1 MRDEDK
7 PKRPAAAPMGDA
19 VVEIDGRPHQRPNC
33 SVPSRLMS
41 ADCHTGQPFL
51 IPDGQGGTALPLPAM
66 RRLRASQEPWRRP
79 YFQPRRMEKKPDDF
93 TSTGAFRI
101 VTAVN
106 GAAMRPV
113 FTYRNY
119 TSSFATYSG
128 KAERQQ
134 YCESATEMAALREAE
149 IKTEYIDMQFQ
160 PARIEW
166 LQPDGKWRSYTPDA
180 AFELQDG
187 SLVFDEFKATAS
199 SFSKPLVEAK
209 VRAAAAVMASYGIQ
223 MRWRSGSELQHQPEH
238 VAIKELWD
246 VRRTKTSEADADN
259 AREVISRAGG
269 QTELGHLLGKLH
281 PQTNIAFGIAAAL
294 MMRRVVRINLDRSL
308 MPDSIVTIPPPAEAG
323 NLRRFLARFA
333 EKN

>member
-1 MRDEDK
+1 MR
-7 PKRPAAAPMGDA
+7 
-19 VVEIDGRPHQRPNC
+19 
-33 SVPSRLMS
+33 S
-41 ADCHTGQPFL
+41 
-51 IPDGQGGTALPLPAM
+51 
-66 RRLRASQEPWRRP
+66 
-79 YFQPRRMEKKPDDF
+79 
-93 TSTGAFRI
+93 
-101 VTAVN
+101 
-106 GAAMRPV
+106 V

-119 TSSFATYSG
+119 SSSFATYSG

-160 PARIEW
+160 PVRIEW
-166 LQPDGKWRSYTPDA
+166 LQPDGRWRSYTPDA

-199 SFSKPLVEAK
+199 AFSKPLVGAK
-209 VRAAAAVMASYGIQ
+209 VRAATAVLADYGIK

-246 VRRTKTSEADADN
+246 VRRTKISDADADN
-259 AREVISRAGG
+259 ARKVISRAGG
-269 QTELGHLLGKLH
+269 QTELGHLLPKLH

-294 MMRRVVRINLDRSL
+294 MMRRVVRISLDRSL
-308 MPDSIVTIPPPAEAG
+308 MPDSVVTMPPPAEAG